1 MGGVLWNIG
10 AFIVALGLLV
20 AVHEFGHFWVARRCG
35 VKVERF
41 SIGFGKAIWRRLGKD
56 GTEYVLALIPL
67 GGYVKMLDGR
77 VDELKPGDEQY
88 AFNHKSVWA
97 RMAIVAAGPMAN
109 FVFALFALWLMFM
122 IGVPAVKPVV
132 GEVRPASIVAAAGVE
147 PGMEI
152 VGVGGEETGD
162 WESVTYALIS
172 HLGDD
177 SVQLKLKAANTSYA
191 VDKTLQLAGWKFD
204 PDKESPIGSLGIVP
218 LGGKVLPV
226 VDAVVAASAS
236 EKAGLQAGDR
246 IKRVGDEA
254 ITEWAQFVH
263 QVQQSPRQP
272 LEVTVE
278 RAGSELTLTLT
289 LTPDAKKVR
298 GQLVGFVGLS
308 PQLVPLPDE
317 YRILLQYGPLQA
329 LWQGAQ
335 KTWSLT
341 TLTFDMIGKLIGGI
355 VSLDNLSGPI
365 SIAKGAGSSA
375 DYGLV
380 YFLGFLALISVNL
393 GIINLFPLPVLD
405 GGHLVYFL
413 IEAVTGKPVSGKIQ
427 EVGFRIG
434 AAILMLLMGIALFND
449 FARL

>member
-1 MGGVLWNIG
+1 MHWSRLVDLPVAIVILSLGWLIG
-10 AFIVALGLLV
+10 QGPAEMVALIGIPILTFGIALLL
-20 AVHEFGHFWVARRCG
+20 AGRIA
-35 VKVERF
+35 
-41 SIGFGKAIWRRLGKD
+41 WRL
-56 GTEYVLALIPL
+56 V
-67 GGYVKMLDGR
+67 
-77 VDELKPGDEQY
+77 GDE
-88 AFNHKSVWA
+88 A
-97 RMAIVAAGPMAN
+97 
-109 FVFALFALWLMFM
+109 
-122 IGVPAVKPVV
+122 
-132 GEVRPASIVAAAGVE
+132 
-147 PGMEI
+147 
-152 VGVGGEETGD
+152 TGD

-172 HLGDD
+172 HLGDK
-177 SVQLKLKAANTSYA
+177 SVQLKLKAPGASYA
-191 VDKTLQLAGWKFD
+191 VDKTLMLDSWTFD

-226 VDAVVAASAS
+226 VQAIVPSSAS
-236 EKAGLQAGDR
+236 EKAGLQVGDR
-246 IKRVGDEA
+246 IKGVGDQA
-254 ITEWAQFVH
+254 ITEWTEFVER
-263 QVQQSPRQP
+263 VQQSPEQP
-272 LEVTVE
+272 LQVTVE
-278 RAGSELTLTLT
+278 REGSDLTLT
-289 LTPDAKKVR
+289 LTPDVKKVR

-413 IEAVTGKPVSGKIQ
+413 IEAVTGKPVSEKIQ

>member
-1 MGGVLWNIG
+1 MGALLWNIG

-41 SIGFGKAIWRRLGKD
+41 SIGFGKAIWRRIGKD

-77 VDELKPGDEQY
+77 VDELKPGEEAQ

-109 FVFALFALWLMFM
+109 FVFALFAFWLMFM
-122 IGVPAVKPVV
+122 IGVPSVKPVV
-132 GEVRPASIVAAAGVE
+132 GEVRPASIVAQAGIE

-152 VGVGGEETGD
+152 VGVGDEATGD

-172 HLGDD
+172 HLGDK
-177 SVQLKLKAANTSYA
+177 SVQLKLKAPGASYA
-191 VDKTLQLAGWKFD
+191 VDKTLMLDSWTFD

-226 VDAVVAASAS
+226 VQAIVPSSAS
-236 EKAGLQAGDR
+236 EKAGLQVGDR
-246 IKRVGDEA
+246 IKGVGDQA
-254 ITEWAQFVH
+254 ITEWTEFVER
-263 QVQQSPRQP
+263 VQQSQEQP

-278 RAGSELTLTLT
+278 REGSDLTLT
-289 LTPDAKKVR
+289 LTPDVKKVR

-317 YRILLQYGPLQA
+317 YRVLLQYGPLQA
-329 LWQGAQ
+329 LWHGVQ
-335 KTWSLT
+335 KTWSLI

-413 IEAVTGKPVSGKIQ
+413 IEAVTGKPVPEKIQ
-427 EVGFRIG
+427 EIGFRIG

>member
-77 VDELKPGDEQY
+77 VDELKPGEEAQ

-109 FVFALFALWLMFM
+109 FVFALFAFWLMFM
-122 IGVPAVKPVV
+122 IGVPSVKPVV
-132 GEVRPASIVAAAGVE
+132 GEVRPASIVAEAGIL

-226 VDAVVAASAS
+226 VEAVVPSSAS
-236 EKAGLQAGDR
+236 EKAGLQIGDR
-246 IKRVGDEA
+246 IKGVDGEA
-254 ITEWAQFVH
+254 ITEWTQFVER
-263 QVQQSPRQP
+263 VQQSPAQP
-272 LEVTVE
+272 LQVTVE
-278 RAGSELTLTLT
+278 RGGSEMTLT
-289 LTPDAKKVR
+289 LTPDGKKVK

-317 YRILLQYGPLQA
+317 YRTLLQYGPLQA
-329 LWQGAQ
+329 LWHGVQ
-335 KTWSLT
+335 KTWSLI

-413 IEAVTGKPVSGKIQ
+413 IEAVTGKPVSEKIQ

>member
-1 MGGVLWNIG
+1 MGGLLWNIG

-77 VDELKPGDEQY
+77 VDELKPGEETQ

-109 FVFALFALWLMFM
+109 FVFALFAFWLMFM
-122 IGVPAVKPVV
+122 IGVPSVKPVV
-132 GEVRPASIVAAAGVE
+132 GEVRPASIVAEAGIL

-226 VDAVVAASAS
+226 VEAVVPSSAS
-236 EKAGLQAGDR
+236 EKAGLQIGDR
-246 IKRVGDEA
+246 IKGVDGEA
-254 ITEWAQFVH
+254 ITEWAQFVER
-263 QVQQSPRQP
+263 VQQSPAQP
-272 LEVTVE
+272 LQVTVE
-278 RAGSELTLTLT
+278 RRGSEMTLT
-289 LTPDAKKVR
+289 LTPDGKKVK

-317 YRILLQYGPLQA
+317 YRTLLQYGPLQA
-329 LWQGAQ
+329 LWHGGQ
-335 KTWSLT
+335 KTWSLI

-413 IEAVTGKPVSGKIQ
+413 IEAITGKPVSEKIQ

>member
-41 SIGFGKAIWRRLGKD
+41 SIGFGKAIWRRMGKD

-77 VDELKPGDEQY
+77 VDELKPGEEAQ

-109 FVFALFALWLMFM
+109 FVFALFAFWLMFM
-122 IGVPAVKPVV
+122 IGVPSVKPIV
-132 GEVRPASIVAAAGVE
+132 GEVRTDSIAAEAGLL
-147 PGMEI
+147 PGMQI
-152 VGVGGEETGD
+152 VEVGGEPTGD
-162 WESVTYALIS
+162 WESIVYALIS

-177 SVQLKLKAANTSYA
+177 SVQLKLTEPKSSYA
-191 VDKTLQLAGWKFD
+191 SDKTLELKSWTFD
-204 PDKESPIGSLGIVP
+204 PDKESPIVSLGIIP
-218 LGGKVLPV
+218 LGAKVLPV
-226 VDAVVAASAS
+226 VADVVQGSAS
-236 EKAGLQAGDR
+236 DTAGMRKGDK
-246 IKRVGDEA
+246 ILALDGEPLTDWVAFVGK
-254 ITEWAQFVH
+254 
-263 QVQQSPRQP
+263 VQSSPEQP
-272 LEVTVE
+272 LQLTIE
-278 RAGSELTLTLT
+278 RDGSEQSIT
-289 LTPDAKKVR
+289 LTPHAKEVK
-298 GQLVGFVGLS
+298 GKAVGFVGLS
-308 PQLVPLPDE
+308 PQVVPLPDE
-317 YRILLQYGPLQA
+317 YRILLQYGPLDA
-329 LWQGAQ
+329 LWQGMH
-335 KTWSLT
+335 KTWSLI

-365 SIAKGAGSSA
+365 SIAKGAGNSA

-413 IEAVTGKPVSGKIQ
+413 IEAVTGKPVSEKIQ

>member
-1 MGGVLWNIG
+1 MGALLWNIG

-41 SIGFGKAIWRRLGKD
+41 SIGFGKAIWRRIGKD

-77 VDELKPGDEQY
+77 VDELKPGEEAQ

-109 FVFALFALWLMFM
+109 FVFALFAFWLMFM
-122 IGVPAVKPVV
+122 IGVPSVKPVV
-132 GEVRPASIVAAAGVE
+132 GEVRPASIVAQAGIE

-152 VGVGGEETGD
+152 VGVGDEQTGD

-172 HLGDD
+172 HLGDK
-177 SVQLKLKAANTSYA
+177 SVQLKLKAPGASYA
-191 VDKTLQLAGWKFD
+191 VDKTLMLDSWTFD

-226 VDAVVAASAS
+226 VQAIVPSSAS
-236 EKAGLQAGDR
+236 EKAGLQVGDR
-246 IKRVGDEA
+246 IKGVGDQA
-254 ITEWAQFVH
+254 ITEWTEFVER
-263 QVQQSPRQP
+263 VQQSPEQP
-272 LEVTVE
+272 LQVTVE
-278 RAGSELTLTLT
+278 REGSDLTLT
-289 LTPDAKKVR
+289 LTPDVKKVR

-317 YRILLQYGPLQA
+317 YRVLLQYGPLQA
-329 LWQGAQ
+329 LWHGVQ
-335 KTWSLT
+335 KTWSLI

-413 IEAVTGKPVSGKIQ
+413 IEAVTGKPVPEKIQ
-427 EVGFRIG
+427 EIGFRIG

>member
-77 VDELKPGDEQY
+77 VDELKPGEEAQ

-109 FVFALFALWLMFM
+109 FVFALFAFWLMFM
-122 IGVPAVKPVV
+122 IGVPSVKPVV
-132 GEVRPASIVAAAGVE
+132 GEVRPASIVAEAGIL

-226 VDAVVAASAS
+226 VEAVVPSSAS
-236 EKAGLQAGDR
+236 EKAGLQIGDR
-246 IKRVGDEA
+246 IKGVDGEA
-254 ITEWAQFVH
+254 ITEWAQFVER
-263 QVQQSPRQP
+263 VQQSPEQP
-272 LEVTVE
+272 MQVTVE
-278 RAGSELTLTLT
+278 RAGSDITLT
-289 LTPDAKKVR
+289 LTPDGKKVK

-317 YRILLQYGPLQA
+317 YRTLLQYGPLQA
-329 LWQGAQ
+329 LWHGVQ
-335 KTWSLT
+335 KTWSLI

-413 IEAVTGKPVSGKIQ
+413 IEAITGKPVSEKIQ

>member
-1 MGGVLWNIG
+1 MGALLWNIG

-41 SIGFGKAIWRRLGKD
+41 SIGFGKAIWRRIGKD

-77 VDELKPGDEQY
+77 VDELKPGEEAQ

-109 FVFALFALWLMFM
+109 FVFALFAFWLMFM
-122 IGVPAVKPVV
+122 IGVPSVKPVV
-132 GEVRPASIVAAAGVE
+132 GEVRSASIVAQAGIE

-152 VGVGGEETGD
+152 VGVGDEATGD

-172 HLGDD
+172 HLGDK
-177 SVQLKLKAANTSYA
+177 SVQLKLKAPGASYA
-191 VDKTLQLAGWKFD
+191 VDKTLMLDSWTFD

-226 VDAVVAASAS
+226 VQAIVPSSAS
-236 EKAGLQAGDR
+236 EKAGLQVGDR
-246 IKRVGDEA
+246 IKGVGDQA
-254 ITEWAQFVH
+254 ITEWTEFVER
-263 QVQQSPRQP
+263 VQQSPEQP
-272 LEVTVE
+272 LQVTVE
-278 RAGSELTLTLT
+278 REGSDLTLT
-289 LTPDAKKVR
+289 LTPDVKKVR

-317 YRILLQYGPLQA
+317 YRVLLQYGPLQA
-329 LWQGAQ
+329 LWHGVQ
-335 KTWSLT
+335 KTWSLI

-413 IEAVTGKPVSGKIQ
+413 IEAVTGKPVPEKIQ
-427 EVGFRIG
+427 EIGFRIG

>member
-10 AFIVALGLLV
+10 AFVVALGLLV

-122 IGVPAVKPVV
+122 IGVPAVKPVI
-132 GEVRPASIVAAAGVE
+132 GEVRPASIVAEAGIL

-152 VGVGGEETGD
+152 VGVGDEQTGD
-162 WESVTYALIS
+162 WESVTYALLS
-172 HLGDD
+172 HLGDQ
-177 SVQLKLKAANTSYA
+177 SVTLKVKAPQTSYA
-191 VDKTLQLAGWKFD
+191 TDKNLSLESWKFD
-204 PDKESPIGSLGIVP
+204 PDRESPIGSLGIVP

-226 VDAVVAASAS
+226 VSAVVAKSAS
-236 EKAGLQAGDR
+236 EKAGLQVGDR
-246 IKRVGDEA
+246 IKRVGEQE
-254 ITEWAQFVH
+254 ITEWAQFVELVQH
-263 QVQQSPRQP
+263 APGAPLQV
-272 LEVTVE
+272 VVE
-278 RAGSELTLTLT
+278 RNNRDLDVT
-289 LTPDAKKVR
+289 LTPDTRKVQ
-298 GQLVGFVGLS
+298 GKLVGFVGLS

-335 KTWSLT
+335 KTWSLI
-341 TLTFDMIGKLIGGI
+341 TLTFDMIGKLVAGI

-380 YFLGFLALISVNL
+380 YFLSFLALISVNL

-413 IEAVTGKPVSGKIQ
+413 IEAVTGKPVSERIQ

>member
-1 MGGVLWNIG
+1 MGGLLWNIG

-41 SIGFGKAIWRRLGKD
+41 SIGLGKAIWRRLGKD

-67 GGYVKMLDGR
+67 GGYVKMRDGR
-77 VDELKPGDEQY
+77 VDELKPGEEAQ

-109 FVFALFALWLMFM
+109 FVFALFAFWLMFM
-122 IGVPAVKPVV
+122 IGVPSVKPVV
-132 GEVRPASIVAAAGVE
+132 GEVRPASIVAEAGIL

-152 VGVGGEETGD
+152 GRVGGEETGD
-162 WESVTYALIS
+162 WESPTYAHIS

-226 VDAVVAASAS
+226 VEAVVPSSAS
-236 EKAGLQAGDR
+236 EKAGLQIGDR
-246 IKRVGDEA
+246 IKGVDGEA
-254 ITEWAQFVH
+254 ITEWTQFVER
-263 QVQQSPRQP
+263 VQQSPAQP
-272 LEVTVE
+272 LQVTVE
-278 RAGSELTLTLT
+278 RGGSEMTLT
-289 LTPDAKKVR
+289 LTPDGKKVK

-317 YRILLQYGPLQA
+317 YRTLLQYGPLQA
-329 LWQGAQ
+329 LWHGVQ
-335 KTWSLT
+335 KTWSLI

-413 IEAVTGKPVSGKIQ
+413 IEAITGKPVSEKIQ

>member
-77 VDELKPGDEQY
+77 VDELKPGEEAQ

-109 FVFALFALWLMFM
+109 FVFALFAFWLMFM
-122 IGVPAVKPVV
+122 IGVPSVKPVV
-132 GEVRPASIVAAAGVE
+132 GEVRPASIVAEAGIL

-226 VDAVVAASAS
+226 VEAVVPSSAS
-236 EKAGLQAGDR
+236 EKAGLQIGDR
-246 IKRVGDEA
+246 IKGVDGEA
-254 ITEWAQFVH
+254 ITEWTQFVER
-263 QVQQSPRQP
+263 VQQSPAQP
-272 LEVTVE
+272 LQVTVE
-278 RAGSELTLTLT
+278 RGGSEMTLT
-289 LTPDAKKVR
+289 LTPDGKKVK

-317 YRILLQYGPLQA
+317 YRTLLQYGPLQA
-329 LWQGAQ
+329 LWHGVQR
-335 KTWSLT
+335 TWSLI

-413 IEAVTGKPVSGKIQ
+413 IEAITGKPVSEKIQ

>member
-77 VDELKPGDEQY
+77 VDELKPGEEAQ

-109 FVFALFALWLMFM
+109 FVFALFAFWLMFM
-122 IGVPAVKPVV
+122 IGVPSVKPVV
-132 GEVRPASIVAAAGVE
+132 GEVRPASIVAEAGIL

-226 VDAVVAASAS
+226 VEAVVPSSAS
-236 EKAGLQAGDR
+236 EKAGLQIGDR
-246 IKRVGDEA
+246 IKGVDGEA
-254 ITEWAQFVH
+254 ITEWAQFVER
-263 QVQQSPRQP
+263 VQQSPAQP
-272 LEVTVE
+272 LQVTVE
-278 RAGSELTLTLT
+278 RGGSEMTLT
-289 LTPDAKKVR
+289 LTPDGKKVK

-317 YRILLQYGPLQA
+317 YRTLLQYGPLQA
-329 LWQGAQ
+329 LWHGVH
-335 KTWSLT
+335 KTWSLI

-413 IEAVTGKPVSGKIQ
+413 IEAITGKPVSEKIQ

>member
-41 SIGFGKAIWRRLGKD
+41 SIGFGKAIWRRMGKD

-77 VDELKPGDEQY
+77 VDELKPGEEQY

-109 FVFALFALWLMFM
+109 FVFALLALWLMFL
-122 IGVPAVKPVV
+122 IGVPSVKPVI
-132 GEVRPASIVAAAGVE
+132 GEVRPASIVAEAGVL

-152 VGVGGEETGD
+152 VGVGDAQTGD
-162 WESVTYALIS
+162 WESVTYALIR
-172 HLGDD
+172 HLGDK
-177 SVQLKLKAANTSYA
+177 SVTLRVQSPNTSYA
-191 VDKTLQLAGWKFD
+191 IDKTLQIGGWKFD
-204 PDKESPIGSLGIVP
+204 PDTESPIGSLGIVP
-218 LGGKVLPV
+218 LSGKVLPV
-226 VDAVVAASAS
+226 VASVVAKSAS
-236 EKAGLQAGDR
+236 EKAGLQVGDR
-246 IKRVGDEA
+246 VKQVNGET
-254 ITEWAQFVH
+254 ITEWTQFVTM
-263 QVQQSPRQP
+263 VQQAPGEP
-272 LEVTVE
+272 LQVVVE
-278 RAGSELTLTLT
+278 RNNSDLNVT
-289 LTPDAKKVR
+289 LTPDGRKVQ
-298 GQLVGFVGLS
+298 GKLVGFVGLS

-329 LWQGAQ
+329 LWQGAD
-335 KTWSLT
+335 KTWSLI
-341 TLTFDMIGKLIGGI
+341 TLTFNMIGKLIGGI

-365 SIAKGAGSSA
+365 SIAKGAGNSA

-380 YFLGFLALISVNL
+380 YFLSFLALISVNL

-413 IEAVTGKPVSGKIQ
+413 IEAIRDKPVSEKIQ

>member
-1 MGGVLWNIG
+1 MSGVLWNIG
-10 AFIVALGLLV
+10 AFVVALGLLV

-122 IGVPAVKPVV
+122 IGVPAVKPVI
-132 GEVRPASIVAAAGVE
+132 GEVRPASIVAEAGIL

-152 VGVGGEETGD
+152 VGVGDEQTGD
-162 WESVTYALIS
+162 WESVTYALLS
-172 HLGDD
+172 HLGDQ
-177 SVQLKLKAANTSYA
+177 SVTLKVKAPQTSYA
-191 VDKTLQLAGWKFD
+191 TDKNLSLDNWKFD
-204 PDKESPIGSLGIVP
+204 PDRESPIGSLGIVP

-226 VDAVVAASAS
+226 VSAVVAKSAS
-236 EKAGLQAGDR
+236 EKAGLQVGDR
-246 IKRVGDEA
+246 IKRVGEQE
-254 ITEWAQFVH
+254 ITEWAQFVELVQH
-263 QVQQSPRQP
+263 APGAPLQV
-272 LEVTVE
+272 VVE
-278 RAGSELTLTLT
+278 RNNRDLDVT
-289 LTPDAKKVR
+289 LTPDTRKVQ
-298 GQLVGFVGLS
+298 GKLVGFVGLS

-335 KTWSLT
+335 KTWSLI
-341 TLTFDMIGKLIGGI
+341 TLTFDMIGKLVAGI

-380 YFLGFLALISVNL
+380 YFLSFLALISVNL

-413 IEAVTGKPVSGKIQ
+413 IEAVTGKPVSERIQ

>member
-77 VDELKPGDEQY
+77 VDALKPGEEAQ

-109 FVFALFALWLMFM
+109 FVFALFAFWLMFM
-122 IGVPAVKPVV
+122 IGVPSVKPVV
-132 GEVRPASIVAAAGVE
+132 GEVRPASIVAEAGIL

-226 VDAVVAASAS
+226 VEAVVPSSAS
-236 EKAGLQAGDR
+236 EKAGLQIGDR
-246 IKRVGDEA
+246 IKGVDGEA
-254 ITEWAQFVH
+254 ITEWTQFVER
-263 QVQQSPRQP
+263 VQQSPAQP
-272 LEVTVE
+272 LQVTVE
-278 RAGSELTLTLT
+278 RGGSDMTLT
-289 LTPDAKKVR
+289 LTPDGKKVK

-317 YRILLQYGPLQA
+317 YRTLLQYGPLQA
-329 LWQGAQ
+329 LWHGVQ
-335 KTWSLT
+335 KTWSLI

-413 IEAVTGKPVSGKIQ
+413 IEAVTGKPVSEKIQ

>member
-77 VDELKPGDEQY
+77 VDELKPGEEAQ

-109 FVFALFALWLMFM
+109 FVFALFAFWLMFM
-122 IGVPAVKPVV
+122 IGVPSVKPVV
-132 GEVRPASIVAAAGVE
+132 GEVRPASIVAEAGIL

-226 VDAVVAASAS
+226 VEAVVPSSAS
-236 EKAGLQAGDR
+236 EKAGLQIGDR
-246 IKRVGDEA
+246 IKGVDGEA
-254 ITEWAQFVH
+254 ITEWAQFVER
-263 QVQQSPRQP
+263 VQQSPAQP
-272 LEVTVE
+272 LQVTVE
-278 RAGSELTLTLT
+278 RVGSEMTLT
-289 LTPDAKKVR
+289 LTPDGKKVK

-317 YRILLQYGPLQA
+317 YRTLLQYGPLQA
-329 LWQGAQ
+329 LWHGVQ
-335 KTWSLT
+335 KTWSLI

-413 IEAVTGKPVSGKIQ
+413 IEAITGKPVSEKIQ

>member
-1 MGGVLWNIG
+1 MGGLLWNIG

-77 VDELKPGDEQY
+77 VDELKPGEEAQ

-109 FVFALFALWLMFM
+109 FVFALFAFWLMFM
-122 IGVPAVKPVV
+122 IGVPSVKPVV
-132 GEVRPASIVAAAGVE
+132 GEVRPASIVAEAGIL

-177 SVQLKLKAANTSYA
+177 SVKLKLKAANTSYA

-226 VDAVVAASAS
+226 VEAVVPSSAS
-236 EKAGLQAGDR
+236 EKAGLQIGDR
-246 IKRVGDEA
+246 IKGVDGEA
-254 ITEWAQFVH
+254 ITEWAQFVER
-263 QVQQSPRQP
+263 VQQSPAQP
-272 LEVTVE
+272 LQVTVE
-278 RAGSELTLTLT
+278 RGGSEMTLT
-289 LTPDAKKVR
+289 LTPDGKKVK

-317 YRILLQYGPLQA
+317 YRTLLQYGPLQA
-329 LWQGAQ
+329 LWHGVQ
-335 KTWSLT
+335 KTWSLI

-413 IEAVTGKPVSGKIQ
+413 IEAITGKPVSEKIQ

>member
-1 MGGVLWNIG
+1 M
-10 AFIVALGLLV
+10 
-20 AVHEFGHFWVARRCG
+20 
-35 VKVERF
+35 
-41 SIGFGKAIWRRLGKD
+41 
-56 GTEYVLALIPL
+56 
-67 GGYVKMLDGR
+67 
-77 VDELKPGDEQY
+77 
-88 AFNHKSVWA
+88 
-97 RMAIVAAGPMAN
+97 
-109 FVFALFALWLMFM
+109 
-122 IGVPAVKPVV
+122 
-132 GEVRPASIVAAAGVE
+132 
-147 PGMEI
+147 
-152 VGVGGEETGD
+152 
-162 WESVTYALIS
+162 
-172 HLGDD
+172 
-177 SVQLKLKAANTSYA
+177 
-191 VDKTLQLAGWKFD
+191 DKTLQLAGWKFD

-226 VDAVVAASAS
+226 VEAVVPSSAS
-236 EKAGLQAGDR
+236 EKAGLQIGDR
-246 IKRVGDEA
+246 IKGVDGEA
-254 ITEWAQFVH
+254 ITEWAQFVER
-263 QVQQSPRQP
+263 VQQSPAQP
-272 LEVTVE
+272 LQVTVE
-278 RAGSELTLTLT
+278 RGGSEMTLT
-289 LTPDAKKVR
+289 LTPDGKKVK

-317 YRILLQYGPLQA
+317 YRTLLQYGPLQA
-329 LWQGAQ
+329 LWHGVQ
-335 KTWSLT
+335 KTWSLI

-413 IEAVTGKPVSGKIQ
+413 IEAITGKPVSEKIQ

>member
-77 VDELKPGDEQY
+77 VDELKPEEEAQ

-109 FVFALFALWLMFM
+109 FVFALFAFWLMFM
-122 IGVPAVKPVV
+122 IGVPSVKPVV
-132 GEVRPASIVAAAGVE
+132 GEVRPASIVAEAGIL

-226 VDAVVAASAS
+226 VEAVVPSSAS
-236 EKAGLQAGDR
+236 EKAGLQIGDR
-246 IKRVGDEA
+246 IKGVDGEA
-254 ITEWAQFVH
+254 ITEWAQFVER
-263 QVQQSPRQP
+263 VQQSPAQP
-272 LEVTVE
+272 LQVTVE
-278 RAGSELTLTLT
+278 RGGSEMTLT
-289 LTPDAKKVR
+289 LTPDGKKVK

-317 YRILLQYGPLQA
+317 YRTLLQYGPLQA
-329 LWQGAQ
+329 LWHGVQ
-335 KTWSLT
+335 KTWSLI

-413 IEAVTGKPVSGKIQ
+413 IEAVTGKPVSEKIQ

>member
-1 MGGVLWNIG
+1 MGGLLWNIG

-77 VDELKPGDEQY
+77 VDELKPGEEAQ

-109 FVFALFALWLMFM
+109 FVFALFAFWLMFM
-122 IGVPAVKPVV
+122 IGVPSVKPVV
-132 GEVRPASIVAAAGVE
+132 GEVRPASIVAEAGIL

-226 VDAVVAASAS
+226 VEAVVPSSAS
-236 EKAGLQAGDR
+236 EKAGLQIGDR
-246 IKRVGDEA
+246 IKGVDGEA
-254 ITEWAQFVH
+254 ITEWAQFVER
-263 QVQQSPRQP
+263 VQQSPAQP
-272 LEVTVE
+272 LLVTVE
-278 RAGSELTLTLT
+278 RGGSEMTLT
-289 LTPDAKKVR
+289 LTPDGKKVK

-317 YRILLQYGPLQA
+317 YRTLLQYGPLQA
-329 LWQGAQ
+329 LWHGVQ
-335 KTWSLT
+335 KTWSLI

-413 IEAVTGKPVSGKIQ
+413 IEAITGKPVSEKIQ

>member
-10 AFIVALGLLV
+10 AFVVALGLLV

-41 SIGFGKAIWRRLGKD
+41 SIGFGKAIWRRMGKD

-77 VDELKPGDEQY
+77 VDELKPGEEQQ

-109 FVFALFALWLMFM
+109 FVFALVALWLMFM
-122 IGVPAVKPVV
+122 IGVPSVKPVI
-132 GEVRPASIVAAAGVE
+132 GEVRPASIVAQAGIE
-147 PGMEI
+147 PGVEI
-152 VGVGGEETGD
+152 VGVGDEQTGD

-172 HLGDD
+172 HLGDK
-177 SVQLKLKAANTSYA
+177 SVTLKVQAPQTSYA
-191 VDKTLQLAGWKFD
+191 TEKTLSLEGWTFD

-218 LGGKVLPV
+218 LGGKMLPV
-226 VDAVVAASAS
+226 VASVVAKSAS
-236 EKAGLQAGDR
+236 EKAGLQVGDR
-246 IKRVGDEA
+246 LKQVGDQE
-254 ITEWAQFVH
+254 ITTWLQFVEL
-263 QVQQSPRQP
+263 VQQAPGEP
-272 LEVTVE
+272 LQIVVE
-278 RAGSELTLTLT
+278 RNNQDLGLT
-289 LTPDAKKVR
+289 LTPDSKKVQ
-298 GQLVGFVGLS
+298 GKVVGYVGLA

-329 LWQGAQ
+329 LWQGAD
-335 KTWSLT
+335 KTWSLI

-380 YFLGFLALISVNL
+380 YFLSFLALISVNL

-413 IEAVTGKPVSGKIQ
+413 IEAITGKPVSEKVQ